1 MVLSGSPSRYFEC
14 NPSPLLS
21 AELWSSLD
29 QWARTPPPRAPL
41 CPWLVA
47 SLSYGYSPHWFP
59 CLCLG
64 ASIFAWT
71 TFINMLHVYIE
82 GRRFFEDLVWH
93 YSWLL
98 ARTYS
103 DGVAAILFAGHLL
116 YYPAWALRRHNAA
129 RHDEATSYFA
139 TANTAHDGTNA
150 GLIFSVYVNLFDC
163 TTW

>member
-1 MVLSGSPSRYFEC
+1 LKYFYMIHM
-14 NPSPLLS
+14 
-21 AELWSSLD
+21 AGV
-29 QWARTPPPRAPL
+29 PPRVTKTLGVTMGGSDKNYIDWRARAAQGRHVATHAKRIKSDMYNIHTPTHGAGKAGVK
-41 CPWLVA
+41 LV
-47 SLSYGYSPHWFP
+47 HD
-59 CLCLG
+59 
-64 ASIFAWT
+64 
-71 TFINMLHVYIE
+71 YIE